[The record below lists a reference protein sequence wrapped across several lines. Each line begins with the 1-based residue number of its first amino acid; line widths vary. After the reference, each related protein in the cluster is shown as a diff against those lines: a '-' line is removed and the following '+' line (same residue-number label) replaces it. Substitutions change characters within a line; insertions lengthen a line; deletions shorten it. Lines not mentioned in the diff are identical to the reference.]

1 LVGEPGDS
9 RWRKDS
15 GDEMKKRFLV
25 KTLGCKANSSDGQQI
40 ESGLLRHGWSP
51 ATGDADADVIVVNS
65 CTVTDEAD
73 RQSRKLVR
81 DLARKN
87 PAVRVIYTGCGAEV
101 DPESALK
108 IPGVSA
114 VVGNQDKDRAA
125 DWIVRHLEVNPSE
138 PEILGSVRGYE
149 EFRSRHPIDRE
160 WAMPSTGAE
169 ELLSLDPTAS
179 TFRTRAFIKIQEGC
193 NAFCTYCVIP
203 YGRGPA
209 RSLSIENIVEQVSL
223 LKQEGIREVILTGT
237 NIGDYGID
245 WSDRPRVDDLIE
257 SILTRSG
264 IERLRVGSLD
274 PTEISERMVGLMED
288 HEAFCPHFH
297 VSVQHTESRIL
308 KLMKRKYTVSEVE
321 SCLERLATM
330 KRRPFVGMD
339 LITGF
344 PGESEEEFTAMENR
358 LQGLYWSRLHVF
370 PYSERSGTPATR
382 LPDPVEFSKRKER
395 ARRLLSISLDRMT
408 GRFSEARAGGR
419 DRIDGVLIEGRVKG
433 PDGARTWLSGYS
445 RDYQRVLLPE
455 EALSPEIARNRVVQ
469 VRVGRWFID
478 RASGEVSWI
487 GETHA

>member
-1 LVGEPGDS
+1 
-9 RWRKDS
+9 
-15 GDEMKKRFLV
+15 MKKRFLI

-40 ESGLLRHGWSP
+40 EAGLLRHGWSP
-51 ATGDADADVIVVNS
+51 ALADSEADVIVVNS

-81 DLARKN
+81 DLAKKN

-125 DWIVRHLEVNPSE
+125 DWIVRHLESAPSL
-138 PEILGSVRGYE
+138 PEILGTVRGYE
-149 EFRSRHPIDRE
+149 EFRSRHPMDRE

-169 ELLSLDPTAS
+169 EILSLDPSAS

-193 NAFCTYCVIP
+193 NAFCTYCIIP

-209 RSLSIENIVEQVSL
+209 RSLGIDEIVNQVKRL
-223 LKQEGIREVILTGT
+223 RDEGIREVILTGT

-245 WSDRPRVDDLIE
+245 WSDQPRVDDLIE
-257 SILTRSG
+257 AILTRSG

-274 PTEISERMVGLMED
+274 PTEISSRMIGLMES
-288 HEAFCPHFH
+288 HAAFCPHFH
-297 VSVQHTESRIL
+297 VSVQHTESGIL
-308 KLMKRKYTVSEVE
+308 KLMKRKYCGTEVGV
-321 SCLERLATM
+321 CLERLGAM
-330 KRRPFVGMD
+330 SRKPFVGMD

-344 PGESEEEFTAMENR
+344 PGESEDDFRAMEDR
-358 LQGLYWSRLHVF
+358 LGRMYWSRLHVF

-382 LPDPVEFSKRKER
+382 LPGSVDFSRRKER
-395 ARRLLSISLDRMT
+395 ARRLLALSLDRMT
-408 GRFSEARAGGR
+408 RRFSDMRSGGS
-419 DRIDGVLIEGRVKG
+419 DRIEGVLIEGRVKG
-433 PDGARTWLSGYS
+433 PDDSRTWLAGYS
-445 RDYQRVLLPE
+445 PDYQRVLLPE
-455 EALSPEIARNRVVQ
+455 ENGVSAPERNSVVP
-469 VRVGRWFID
+469 VRIGRWFVD

-487 GETHA
+487 GEFHG

>member
-1 LVGEPGDS
+1 
-9 RWRKDS
+9 
-15 GDEMKKRFLV
+15 MKQRFLV

-40 ESGLLRHGWSP
+40 EAGLLRHGWSP
-51 ATGDADADVIVVNS
+51 AVSDADADVIVVNS

-87 PAVRVIYTGCGAEV
+87 PSVRVIYTGCGAEV

-125 DWIVRHLEVNPSE
+125 DRIVEHLRSAPSR
-138 PEILGSVRGYE
+138 PEILGTVSGYE
-149 EFRSRHPIDRE
+149 EFRSRHPMDRE
-160 WAMPSTGAE
+160 WAMPSTGADE
-169 ELLSLDPTAS
+169 ILSLDPTAS

-209 RSLSIENIVEQVSL
+209 RSLQIDEIVEKVKR
-223 LKQEGIREVILTGT
+223 LKDEGIREVILTGT

-245 WSDRPRVDDLIE
+245 WSDQPRVDDLIE
-257 SILTRSG
+257 AILVRSG

-274 PTEISERMVGLMED
+274 PTEISRRMISMMEEFD
-288 HEAFCPHFH
+288 AFCPHFH
-297 VSVQHTESRIL
+297 VSLQHTESRIL
-308 KLMKRKYTVSEVE
+308 KLMKRKYSLAEVE
-321 SCLERLATM
+321 DCLGRLGEM

-344 PGESEEEFTAMENR
+344 PGESEEEFSAMEGR
-358 LQGLYWSRLHVF
+358 LGRSFWSRLHVF

-382 LPDPVEFSKRKER
+382 LPDAVGFPVRKAR
-395 ARRLLSISLDRMT
+395 ARRLLALSLERMT
-408 GRFSEARAGGR
+408 RRFSEIRAGGIE
-419 DRIDGVLIEGRVKG
+419 RIEGVLVEGRVKG
-433 PDGARTWLSGYS
+433 PDGSRTWLAGYS
-445 RDYQRVLLPE
+445 PDYQRVLFPE
-455 EALSPEIARNRVVQ
+455 GAVSAGLTRNRVIP
-469 VRVGRWFID
+469 VRIGRWFVD

-487 GETHA
+487 GERHA

>member
-1 LVGEPGDS
+1 
-9 RWRKDS
+9 
-15 GDEMKKRFLV
+15 MKKRFLV

-40 ESGLLRHGWSP
+40 EAGLLRQGWSP
-51 ATGDADADVIVVNS
+51 ARADSEADVIVVNS

-87 PAVRVIYTGCGAEV
+87 PGVRVIYTGCGAEV

-125 DWIVRHLEVNPSE
+125 DWIVRHLEDAPST
-138 PEILGSVRGYE
+138 PEILGSVRGYD
-149 EFRSRHPIDRE
+149 EFRSRHPMDRE

-169 ELLSLDPTAS
+169 EILSLDPSAS

-209 RSLSIENIVEQVSL
+209 RSLGIDEIVNQVKRL
-223 LKQEGIREVILTGT
+223 RDEGIREVILTGT

-257 SILTRSG
+257 AILTRSG

-274 PTEISERMVGLMED
+274 PTEISSRMIELMEA
-288 HEAFCPHFH
+288 HPAFCPHFH
-297 VSVQHTESRIL
+297 VSVQHTESKIL
-308 KLMKRKYTVSEVE
+308 KLMKRKYGGAEVE
-321 SCLERLATM
+321 ACLERLGAM
-330 KRRPFVGMD
+330 SRKPFVGMD

-344 PGESEEEFTAMENR
+344 PGESEEDFQMMEER
-358 LQGLYWSRLHVF
+358 LGRMYWSRLHVF

-382 LPDPVEFSKRKER
+382 LPGSVEFSHRKER
-395 ARRLLSISLDRMT
+395 ARRLLALSLDRMT
-408 GRFSEARAGGR
+408 RRFSEARAGGP
-419 DRIDGVLIEGRVKG
+419 DRIEGVLIEGRVRG
-433 PDGARTWLSGYS
+433 PDGSRTWLAGYS
-445 RDYQRVLLPE
+445 PDYQRVLMPE
-455 EALSPEIARNRVVQ
+455 EHGVSVPGRNSIVP
-469 VRVGRWFID
+469 VRIGRWFVD

-487 GETHA
+487 GEFHG

>member
-1 LVGEPGDS
+1 
-9 RWRKDS
+9 
-15 GDEMKKRFLV
+15 MKKRFLV

-40 ESGLLRHGWSP
+40 EAGLLRQGWSP
-51 ATGDADADVIVVNS
+51 ARVDSEADVIVVNS

-87 PAVRVIYTGCGAEV
+87 PGVRVIYTGCGAEV
-101 DPESALK
+101 DPESALQ

-125 DWIVRHLEVNPSE
+125 DWIVRHLEDAPTT
-138 PEILGSVRGYE
+138 PEILGSVRGYD
-149 EFRSRHPIDRE
+149 EFRSKHPMDRE

-169 ELLSLDPTAS
+169 EILSLDPSAS

-209 RSLSIENIVEQVSL
+209 RSLKIDEIVDQVKL
-223 LKQEGIREVILTGT
+223 LRDEGIREVILTGT

-245 WSDRPRVDDLIE
+245 WSDQPRVDDLIE
-257 SILTRSG
+257 AILTRSG

-274 PTEISERMVGLMED
+274 PTEISSRMVGLMES
-288 HEAFCPHFH
+288 HQGFCPHFH

-308 KLMKRKYTVSEVE
+308 KLMKRKYGGAEVE
-321 SCLERLATM
+321 ACLERLGAM
-330 KRRPFVGMD
+330 SRKPFVGMD

-344 PGESEEEFTAMENR
+344 PGESEDDFRAMEER
-358 LQGLYWSRLHVF
+358 LGRMVWSRLHVF

-382 LPDPVEFSKRKER
+382 LPGSVEFSQRKER
-395 ARRLLSISLDRMT
+395 ARRLLALSLDRMT
-408 GRFSEARAGGR
+408 RRFSEMRSGGS
-419 DRIDGVLIEGRVKG
+419 DRIEDVLIEGRVKG
-433 PDGARTWLSGYS
+433 PDGSRTWLAGYS
-445 RDYQRVLLPE
+445 PDYQRVLLPE
-455 EALSPEIARNRVVQ
+455 EHGVSVPVRNSIVP
-469 VRVGRWFID
+469 VRIGRWFVD

-487 GETHA
+487 GESHG